1 MSDVADGS
9 KTQQDDA
16 KALDLKQQHVLQCN
30 QLQQQWE
37 LLNQSSINCRQ
48 SVQLHRVAALLR
60 RAADSRTG
68 LGQRLLE
75 KARDSLQAI
84 QSQPLSHQHA
94 IPVASERESLIAGLI
109 RQLEQRTQVSD
120 ADQEPTT
127 FEALLRRQE
136 VEALRQVDDEDAVA
150 SLDAIAP
157 VGELK
162 ALQQFREDWARRST
176 EKAVIKAMEEA
187 PEDAG
192 PLNAHRLVVKALE
205 TMQDVSPEYLGRFVN
220 YIESLLWLEQ
230 AAARSLVT
238 RKEEKG
244 KRRR

>member
-1 MSDVADGS
+1 MSDVVDRSAALQS
-9 KTQQDDA
+9 DA
-16 KALDLKQQHVLQCN
+16 KSQAQESYDQQCSE
-30 QLQQQWE
+30 LQQQWE
-37 LLNQSSINCRQ
+37 SLHQLATTHRQ

-60 RAADSRTG
+60 RAAGSRPA
-68 LGQRLLE
+68 LGQQLLE
-75 KARDSLQAI
+75 KARVNLAAI
-84 QSQPLSHQHA
+84 EQPLEESPA
-94 IPVASERESLIAGLI
+94 VESPVAESPIAGLI
-109 RQLEQRTQVSD
+109 ELLENRLAASNEE
-120 ADQEPTT
+120 AEPAT

-136 VEALRQVDDEDAVA
+136 VDALRLVDDEDAVA

-205 TMQDVSPEYLGRFVN
+205 TMQEVSPEYLGRFVN
-220 YIESLLWLEQ
+220 YIETLLWLEQ
-230 AAARSLVT
+230 AASRTLAR
-238 RKEEKG
+238 KD
-244 KRRR
+244 RRR